1 MCGVE
6 TDDLYSTFVGGTRER
21 GVLKMWIEVVLF
33 LLLAVCAASDG
44 RKKEIPL
51 IVVWGGMALAVLLRI
66 TGNLGE
72 LVWPDVVLSL
82 IPGMTFWG
90 ISWITGEK
98 VGYGDGWML
107 MMVGLFTGLGQCFL
121 ILLVGLMMESVIAL
135 VLLAAGKTAM
145 DRTVPFAPFL
155 LLGMGVVVWL

>member
-1 MCGVE
+1 M
-6 TDDLYSTFVGGTRER
+6 
-21 GVLKMWIEVVLF
+21 LF
-33 LLLAVCAASDG
+33 LLLAVCAVFDG

-51 IVVWGGMALAVLLRI
+51 MVVWVGMALAALLRI
-66 TGNLGE
+66 TGTRGE
-72 LVWPDVVLSL
+72 SGWPALLLSL
-82 IPGMTFWG
+82 LPGTAFWG

-107 MMVGLFTGLGQCFL
+107 MMIGLFTGLGQCFL
-121 ILLVGLMMESVIAL
+121 ILLVGLMVESVVAL